1 MASRGRRYGAVV
13 AQPQLTYA
21 VVTPARNEA
30 DGLPRLA
37 EALRLQTTA
46 PLAWVIVDNGSDDDT
61 LVVARAIA
69 AELPWTSV
77 LEEPGETVP
86 TRGGPVAR
94 AFMAGIAAL
103 EAEPDVIVKV
113 DADIS
118 FDPDYFEQLLA
129 AFSADEALGIAGGT
143 CWEQEDGEWVERH
156 VTGDRVRGAS
166 RAYRRACLEQVL
178 PLEQRAGWDG
188 IDELKAVARG
198 WSTRSLRSLR
208 FYHHRT
214 TSARDA
220 SRRRRLLETGRSN
233 WYAGYRPSYLVLRA
247 LFKARREPVALVM
260 IWGYLSA
267 AARREPRC
275 VDVEA
280 RAYVRREQS
289 LRRLPL
295 RVREAVGRRT

>member
-1 MASRGRRYGAVV
+1 VTGGTRRYRACV
-13 AQPQLTYA
+13 ARPQLSYA

-30 DGLPRLA
+30 SALPRLA
-37 EALRLQTTA
+37 ASLDDQSVA
-46 PLAWVIVDNGSDDDT
+46 PSAWVVVDNGSDDGT
-61 LVVARAIA
+61 LAVARALA
-69 AELPWTSV
+69 ADRPWTSV
-77 LEEPGETVP
+77 VEEPGEAVP

-103 EAEPDVIVKV
+103 EGEPDVIVKV

-118 FDPDYFEQLLA
+118 FEPDYFERLLA
-129 AFSADEALGIAGGT
+129 EFAADDSLGIAGGA

-166 RAYRRACLEQVL
+166 RAYRRACLLQVL

-188 IDELKAVARG
+188 IDELKAAARG
-198 WSTRSLRSLR
+198 WRTESIRSLR
-208 FYHHRT
+208 FYHHRL

-233 WYAGYRPSYLVLRA
+233 YYAGYRPSYLVFRA
-247 LFKARREPVALVM
+247 LFKARREPVAVVM
-260 IWGYLSA
+260 IWGYLQA
-267 AARREPRC
+267 ALRREPRC
-275 VDVEA
+275 ADPEA
-280 RAYVRREQS
+280 RAYVRRQQS

-295 RVREAVGRRT
+295 RAREALGKR

>member
-1 MASRGRRYGAVV
+1 VARRDRRYRAGV
-13 AQPQLTYA
+13 AEPQLSYA

-30 DGLPRLA
+30 AALPRLA
-37 EALRLQTTA
+37 ESLDEQTVA
-46 PLAWVIVDNGSDDDT
+46 PAAWVVVDNGSDDDT
-61 LVVARAIA
+61 LGVARNLA
-69 AELPWTSV
+69 AERPWTSV
-77 LEEPGETVP
+77 VEEPGESVP

-103 EAEPDVIVKV
+103 EAEPDVVVKV
-113 DADIS
+113 DADVS

-129 AFSADEALGIAGGT
+129 AFAADDSLGIAGGT
-143 CWEQEDGEWVERH
+143 CWEQDDGAWVERY

-188 IDELKAVARG
+188 IDELKAAARG
-198 WSTRSLRSLR
+198 WSTRSIRSLR

-260 IWGYLSA
+260 IWGYVSA
-267 AARREPRC
+267 ALRREPRC
-275 VDVEA
+275 ADVEA
-280 RAYVRREQS
+280 RVYIRRQQS

-295 RVREAVGRRT
+295 RAREAVGRRT